1 MLIRRQDK
9 KAIFNIDTCRVL
21 YVAETVG
28 GCFKICADQFEQLGT
43 YKTEERAM
51 EVLDM
56 IATQSA
62 LCNAGVA
69 VYLADGN
76 VNSYQWS
83 DATLVDISTH
93 IAVFSVGEYCVTY
106 KFCQLRD
113 EVKEA

>member
-51 EVLDM
+51 ELWLISLHILRYSVWES
-56 IATQSA
+56 IASPTNSA
-62 LCNAGVA
+62 
-69 VYLADGN
+69 
-76 VNSYQWS
+76 S
-83 DATLVDISTH
+83 
-93 IAVFSVGEYCVTY
+93 
-106 KFCQLRD
+106 
-113 EVKEA
+113 